1 MRILLAEDEYD
12 LRKALEVIFKHNNYS
27 IDLVV
32 NGLEA
37 LDYARASTY
46 DAIILD
52 IMMPKMDGITA
63 LKKMREEGIKT
74 PVLMLTAKSQIEDRV
89 LGLDSGADDYLSK
102 PFSSKELWA
111 RVRALTR
118 RSSEAI
124 TSSEIKIGNI
134 SLNTTN
140 FMLKGPDGEVP
151 LINKE
156 YQMLVELIK
165 KPGRVISVEAFLDQV
180 WGFDS
185 DVYDDIVWVNI
196 SYLRKKLKQVGSN
209 IEIKTKR
216 QLGYYVE
223 EAKWLIN
230 IVKNLFLSQCF
241 RYL

>member
-27 IDLVV
+27 IDLVA
-32 NGLEA
+32 NGIEA
-37 LDYARASTY
+37 LDYARSSTY
-46 DAIILD
+46 DVIILD

-89 LGLDSGADDYLSK
+89 LGLDSGADDYLPK
-102 PFSSKELWA
+102 PFSSKELLA

-118 RSSEAI
+118 RSSDAI

-134 SLNTTN
+134 CLNTTN
-140 FMLKGPDGEVP
+140 FVLKGPNGEVP

-165 KPGRVISVEAFLDQV
+165 KPGRVISVETFLDQV

-223 EAKWLIN
+223 D
-230 IVKNLFLSQCF
+230 VK
-241 RYL
+241 

>member
-37 LDYARASTY
+37 LDYATSSTY
-46 DAIILD
+46 DVIILD

-63 LKKMREEGIKT
+63 LKKIREEGIKT
-74 PVLMLTAKSQIEDRV
+74 PVLMLTAKAQIEDRV

-102 PFSSKELWA
+102 PFSSKELLA

-118 RSSEAI
+118 RNNDDI

-134 SLNTTN
+134 FLNTIN
-140 FMLKGPDGEVP
+140 FTLKGPDGEVA

-165 KPGRVISVEAFLDQV
+165 KPGRVISVETFLDQV

-223 EAKWLIN
+223 EIK
-230 IVKNLFLSQCF
+230 
-241 RYL
+241 

>member
-102 PFSSKELWA
+102 PFSSKELLA

-223 EAKWLIN
+223 EAK
-230 IVKNLFLSQCF
+230 
-241 RYL
+241 

>member
-37 LDYARASTY
+37 LDYVRASTY

-102 PFSSKELWA
+102 PFSSKELLA

-165 KPGRVISVEAFLDQV
+165 KPGRVISVETFLDQV

-223 EAKWLIN
+223 EAK
-230 IVKNLFLSQCF
+230 
-241 RYL
+241 

>member
-37 LDYARASTY
+37 LDYVRASTY

-102 PFSSKELWA
+102 PFSSKELLA

-134 SLNTTN
+134 SLNTAN

-165 KPGRVISVEAFLDQV
+165 KPGRVISVETFLDQV

-223 EAKWLIN
+223 EAK
-230 IVKNLFLSQCF
+230 
-241 RYL
+241 

>member
-27 IDLVV
+27 IDLVA
-32 NGLEA
+32 NGIDALE
-37 LDYARASTY
+37 YANSSTY
-46 DAIILD
+46 DVIILD

-89 LGLDSGADDYLSK
+89 LGLDSGADDYLPK
-102 PFSSKELWA
+102 PFSSKELLA

-118 RSSEAI
+118 RSSDAI

-140 FMLKGPDGEVP
+140 FILKGPNGEVP

-165 KPGRVISVEAFLDQV
+165 KPGRVISVETFLDQV

-223 EAKWLIN
+223 D
-230 IVKNLFLSQCF
+230 VK
-241 RYL
+241 